1 MPDAGV
7 ISLILSGTTLV
18 LMLYLA
24 LALRSFA
31 TGGREGG
38 TGDLDR
44 TLREE
49 TARTREEAARAAR
62 DLREELAAAL
72 HRVEA
77 ELRGGLAEAG
87 RSQNDRLEAVRG
99 ILDSRIGAL
108 AQGNETKLEAIRTTV
123 DEKLHAVLEQRLT
136 EKFGV
141 VGGQLE
147 KLREEMATVLH
158 RLGGDLRT
166 GLAEMT
172 RHQNERLDAVR
183 TTVDGRLEALRKDN
197 EAKLEAMRQTVDEK
211 LHATLEQRLG
221 EKFGLVGQQLERV
234 HQSVGE
240 MQALAAGVGD
250 LKRVLSNVKTRGTW
264 GEVSLGA
271 LLDQVMTGDQ
281 IGRNVEIQPGSGE
294 RVEFAVRLP
303 GRDDA
308 GPVWL
313 PIDAKFPVEDYDR
326 LVVAADLGDKAAE
339 DAALRALETRIR
351 RSAQEICA
359 KYVHPPHST
368 DFAIMYLP
376 TEGLYAEVLR
386 RPGLAESLNRDCRVV
401 PAGPTTLTAMLNS
414 LQMGFRTLAIEK
426 RSSEVWQLLA
436 AVKTEFGKYG
446 EVLDKVQ
453 RRLQMAEKDIAAVRT
468 RERVIGRRLRSVGE
482 LPDSEARTLLEIE
495 AEPVVDEP
503 LPVDED

>member
-1 MPDAGV
+1 MIDPID
-7 ISLILSGTTLV
+7 INTILFGTTV
-18 LMLYLA
+18 LLLLYVAFTLHSVRRQDGA
-24 LALRSFA
+24 V
-31 TGGREGG
+31 
-38 TGDLDR
+38 DR

-49 TARTREEAARAAR
+49 TARAREEAARSAR
-62 DLREELAAAL
+62 ELREELGATL
-72 HRVEA
+72 HRLDGD
-77 ELRGGLAEAG
+77 LRSSLSEMSRQQGE
-87 RSQNDRLEAVRG
+87 RLDAVRTAVDG
-99 ILDSRIGAL
+99 RLTAL
-108 AQGNETKLEAIRTTV
+108 QQGNEAKLEAMRQTV
-123 DEKLHAVLEQRLT
+123 DDKLHATLEQRLT

-141 VGGQLE
+141 VGQQLE
-147 KLREEMATVLH
+147 KMREELATTLN
-158 RLGGDLRT
+158 RQGTELRA
-166 GLAEMT
+166 GMAEMT

-183 TTVDGRLEALRKDN
+183 TTVDSRLEGLRKDN

-250 LKRVLSNVKTRGTW
+250 LKRVLTNVKARGTW
-264 GEVSLGA
+264 GEVSLGG
-271 LLDQVMTGDQ
+271 LLDQVMTADQ
-281 IGRNVEIQPGSGE
+281 VSRNVEVQPGSGE

-303 GRDDA
+303 GRQDE
-308 GPVWL
+308 GEVWL

-326 LVVAADLGDKAAE
+326 LVAAADAGDKAAE
-339 DAALRALETRIR
+339 ELALRALENRIR
-351 RSAQEICA
+351 KSAQDICA

-386 RPGLAESLNRDCRVV
+386 RPGLVEAMNRECRVV

-453 RRLQMAEKDIAAVRT
+453 KRLQAAEKDIASVRV
-468 RERVIGRRLRSVGE
+468 RERAIGRRLRGVE
-482 LPDSEARTLLEIE
+482 QLPE
-495 AEPVVDEP
+495 AEAGPLLHLSPTPAGEEEMEEVDG
-503 LPVDED
+503 

>member
-1 MPDAGV
+1 MIDPID
-7 ISLILSGTTLV
+7 ISTILSGTAIL
-18 LMLYLA
+18 LLLYVA
-24 LALRSFA
+24 FALRSVR
-31 TGGREGG
+31 REDGA
-38 TGDLDR
+38 LDR

-49 TARTREEAARAAR
+49 TARAREEAARSAR
-62 DLREELAAAL
+62 ELREELGATL
-72 HRVEA
+72 HRLDGD
-77 ELRGGLAEAG
+77 LRASLSEMS
-87 RSQNDRLEAVRG
+87 RQQSERLDAVRTAVDG
-99 ILDSRIGAL
+99 RLTAL
-108 AQGNETKLEAIRTTV
+108 QQGNEAKLEAMRQTV
-123 DEKLHAVLEQRLT
+123 DDKLHATLEQRLT

-141 VGGQLE
+141 VGQQLE
-147 KLREEMATVLH
+147 KMREELATTLN
-158 RLGGDLRT
+158 RQGTELRT
-166 GLAEMT
+166 GMAEMT

-183 TTVDGRLEALRKDN
+183 TTVDSRLEGLRKDN

-250 LKRVLSNVKTRGTW
+250 LKRVLTNVKARGTW
-264 GEVSLGA
+264 GEVSLGG
-271 LLDQVMTGDQ
+271 LLDQVMTADQ
-281 IGRNVEIQPGSGE
+281 VARNVEVQPGSGE

-303 GRDDA
+303 GRQDE
-308 GPVWL
+308 GEVWL

-326 LVVAADLGDKAAE
+326 LVAAADLGDKAAE
-339 DAALRALETRIR
+339 ELALRGLENRIR
-351 RSAQEICA
+351 KSAQDICA

-386 RPGLAESLNRDCRVV
+386 RPGLVEAMNRECRVV

-453 RRLQMAEKDIAAVRT
+453 KRLQAAEKDIASVRV
-468 RERVIGRRLRSVGE
+468 RERAIGRRLRGVE
-482 LPDSEARTLLEIE
+482 QLPE
-495 AEPVVDEP
+495 AEAGP
-503 LPVDED
+503 LLQLSPAPAAEEEMEEIDG